1 MPNRL
6 TYKGRLYP
14 TPAQRTALNAQ
25 MDAST
30 RLYNRLLAI
39 TLDNDKPLS
48 NFTLNAQITHLKR
61 TTMPELL
68 ACNAQALQN
77 VARRLDQ
84 AWLRYYKGMSDRP
97 VPKDTVVSMSFP
109 QYRTAPKDGRVRVS
123 KLGWVRARGPVPV
136 DGDRVKCLTV
146 WVDLLGD
153 WFYGLTVEQAAALVY
168 PARRLTA
175 VGVDLGLATFA
186 TLSNGERHC
195 IPTPTPEQ
203 LRERIRLR
211 RNPDRRYLHHMRR
224 WRRRRQDFM
233 HKLSRRLVDRWDIIV
248 VEKLDIARMSKYG
261 GYIGQRVA
269 RAGWGRFLTLLEY
282 KAERAGRE
290 VIKVSPA
297 YTSKDCSIC
306 GWRADEL
313 TLSDRV
319 LDCERCGCGVD
330 RDLGAARNIL
340 RRGLK

>member
-1 MPNRL
+1 MTNRL

-25 MDAST
+25 LEAST

-48 NFTLNAQITHLKR
+48 NYTLTAQITQLKR
-61 TTMPELL
+61 TTMPELYL
-68 ACNAQALQN
+68 CHSQALQN

-84 AWLRYYKGMSDRP
+84 AWSRYYKGLSDRP
-97 VPKDTVVSMSFP
+97 VPKDNVVSMTYP
-109 QYRTAPKDGRVRVS
+109 QYRAVPAGGLLRVPKLGQVRVRGS
-123 KLGWVRARGPVPV
+123 MPEEG
-136 DGDRVKCLTV
+136 VKTLTV
-146 WVDLLGD
+146 WVDRLGD
-153 WFYGLTVEQAAALVY
+153 WFYGLTVERPAALVH
-168 PARRLTA
+168 PARRFTA
-175 VGVDLGLATFA
+175 VGVDLGLSTFA
-186 TLSNGERHC
+186 TLSNGERHH
-195 IPTPTPEQ
+195 IPTLTPEQ

-211 RNPDRRYLHHMRR
+211 RNPDRRYLHHLRR

-248 VEKLDIARMSKYG
+248 LEKLDIARMSRHS

-269 RAGWGRFLTLLEY
+269 WAGWGRFLTLLEY

-290 VIKVSPA
+290 VIKVNPA

-340 RRGLK
+340 RRGLR